1 MTRPVSWNDISGF
14 EYCSDGSGC
23 WGDCNIK
30 NSGWT
35 GFHWGLTMVISYFTT
50 FVSLVGTQ
58 GYTGMMVKGAYG
70 TIF

>member
-35 GFHWGLTMVISYFTT
+35 GFHWGLTV
-50 FVSLVGTQ
+50 
-58 GYTGMMVKGAYG
+58 
-70 TIF
+70 